1 MIYTVTLNP
10 SLDYIVSVENFT
22 LGRTNRTVSEAIM
35 PGGKGINI
43 SIVLKNLGLEST
55 ALGYVAGFTGNEILR
70 QLKQLQVAS
79 DFITIEGGQ
88 SRINFKLQSIEG
100 TEINGHGPRILEEE
114 IEALMDKLCKLQKGD
129 ILFLAGSVPTSMPV
143 DIYQQIMV
151 KLEEKGVVIVVD
163 ATREL
168 LIKVLPHHP
177 FLIKPNHCE
186 LGEIFGVVLKN
197 RKEVISYGLKL
208 QEMGARNVLI
218 SLAEEGAVL
227 LTEDGRCWEAEALE
241 GTVVNSVGAG
251 DSMVAGFMTGW
262 MERKDYKH
270 AFCRGLAAASA
281 SVFSEGLANKKEA
294 DILYDRILSEGKV
307 YDAAL

>member
-55 ALGYVAGFTGNEILR
+55 ALGHVAGFTGNEILR

-143 DIYQQIMV
+143 DIYKQIINNDCR
-151 KLEEKGVVIVVD
+151 GIV
-163 ATREL
+163 AYYSREL
-168 LIKVLPHHP
+168 
-177 FLIKPNHCE
+177 FCSGE
-186 LGEIFGVVLKN
+186 L
-197 RKEVISYGLKL
+197 
-208 QEMGARNVLI
+208 
-218 SLAEEGAVL
+218 
-227 LTEDGRCWEAEALE
+227 
-241 GTVVNSVGAG
+241 
-251 DSMVAGFMTGW
+251 
-262 MERKDYKH
+262 
-270 AFCRGLAAASA
+270 
-281 SVFSEGLANKKEA
+281 
-294 DILYDRILSEGKV
+294 
-307 YDAAL
+307 